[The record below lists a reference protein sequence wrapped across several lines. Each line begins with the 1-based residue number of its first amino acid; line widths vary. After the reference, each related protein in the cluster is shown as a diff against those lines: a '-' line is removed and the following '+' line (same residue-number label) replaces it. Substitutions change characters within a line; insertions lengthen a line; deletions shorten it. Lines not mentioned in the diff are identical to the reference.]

1 MVSRCGKFLSSSCFK
16 ESQVWPRVTL
26 LTVPSLCAKL
36 PGRSLSVKASGLL
49 VTGVPPSD
57 FEVAKHGNAASLVQ
71 SALDEASQTKLAA
84 LKKDWM
90 QLRSLLPRFR
100 RKLN

>member
-1 MVSRCGKFLSSSCFK
+1 M
-16 ESQVWPRVTL
+16 TL

-36 PGRSLSVKASGLL
+36 PVVVCLLRSGLL
-49 VTGVPPSD
+49 VTGVPPSG
-57 FEVAKHGNAASLVQ
+57 FEVAKHRNAASLVQ

-100 RKLN
+100 RKLS